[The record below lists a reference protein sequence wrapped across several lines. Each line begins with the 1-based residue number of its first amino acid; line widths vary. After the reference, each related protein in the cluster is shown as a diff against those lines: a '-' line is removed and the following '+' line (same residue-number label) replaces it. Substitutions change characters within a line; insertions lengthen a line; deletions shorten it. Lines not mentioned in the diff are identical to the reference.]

1 MKTVSNLVAVA
12 TIAVGILV
20 GTNVYAGVEAK
31 CKVCHNFNTKH
42 KVGPGLKGIVGKKAG
57 SSDFR
62 SYGKSLKQGG
72 WTWDE
77 AHLRKWLDDG
87 KNAIKEFTGDPK
99 AKTTMPPQKL
109 KGAKLDKVIEFL
121 KGLK

>member
-1 MKTVSNLVAVA
+1 MKTVLKLAAVA
-12 TIAVGILV
+12 AISVGILM
-20 GTNVYAGVEAK
+20 GTNVYAGIEAK
-31 CKVCHNFNTKH
+31 CKVCHNFDTKH
-42 KVGPGLKGIVGKKAG
+42 KVGPGLKGVVGRKAG
-57 SSDFR
+57 SSDFKR
-62 SYGKSLKQGG
+62 YGKSLKQGG

-77 AHLRKWLDDG
+77 EHLRKWLNDS
-87 KNAIKEFTGDPK
+87 KKAIIEFSGDAK